1 MTKSVKMPRAC
12 KCALLLISVL
22 FAGCQRYPSTTEA
35 SSRGEPAGV
44 PPTHTVSSPA
54 PVRATGTVYAVKVHS
69 VQVPQITGQGGRMT
83 LTSLVTN
90 GSQVKQGDVLA
101 EFDQTQQQDNLREA
115 QAKFDDLGHQ
125 VQQLL
130 AQNRSEAEKRGADM
144 QKAAADLAKAKIQ
157 LSKGPLLSEIDRL
170 KAETKAADAEARV
183 ASLERSNEFHEMS
196 AAAALRIL
204 ELQRDRQKV
213 SVERTQTNLQKLMIR
228 APLAGMV
235 ALDNVWRNG
244 SMGHAQ
250 EGDQLYPGMPILR
263 IFDPSEM
270 EVRMK
275 VAEPDGAALVAGAR
289 ALVYLDAYPNIEFHA
304 TFQSA
309 SPVAATALGSPIK
322 TFDARFRLLEV
333 DPHLLPDMSA
343 AVIIQ
348 PGERP

>member
-1 MTKSVKMPRAC
+1 MPRVPTA
-12 KCALLLISVL
+12 ALLLATAL
-22 FAGCQRYPSTTEA
+22 FPGCQRHPATTEA
-35 SSRGEPAGV
+35 SSKEKAPSVTA
-44 PPTHTVSSPA
+44 PHTVPA
-54 PVRATGTVYAVKVHS
+54 RSHVRATGTVYAVKVYS

-83 LTSLVTN
+83 LTRLVTN
-90 GSQVKQGDVLA
+90 GSQVQQDEILA
-101 EFDQTQQQDNLREA
+101 EFDQTQQLDNARES
-115 QAKFDDLGHQ
+115 QAKYEDLGHQ
-125 VQQLL
+125 VEQRI
-130 AQNRSEAEKRGADM
+130 AQNRSEAEKRGADL
-144 QKAAADLAKAKIQ
+144 QKADADLAKARLQ

-170 KAETKAADAEARV
+170 KAETKAEDAEARV
-183 ASLERSNEFHEMS
+183 ASLRRSSEFHEQA

-213 SVERTQTNLQKLMIR
+213 SLERSQNNLKKLVIQ

-270 EVRMK
+270 EVRLK
-275 VAEPDGAALVAGAR
+275 VAEPDGAALAAGAR
-289 ALVYLDAYPNIEFHA
+289 ALVYLDAYPQLEFHA

-322 TFDARFRLLEV
+322 TFDARFRLHET
-333 DPHLLPDMSA
+333 DPRLLPDMSA

-348 PGERP
+348 AGGRP